1 MAGGERMG
9 GTGPGDDWTSL
20 TLLGRL
26 RSAAPDASEWSEFVG
41 RYGPQ
46 VDRWCR
52 RWGLQGADAEDV
64 TQTVMARLASR
75 IRDFK
80 HERPRSFRTYLK
92 SITHYAWQDLLE
104 TQRRAPIGTGQ
115 TTMLARLGEV
125 VAREDLVARLAE
137 AYDGELLDLA
147 MDRVRLRV
155 EPRTWEAFRLGA
167 IEGLSGSEVATAVG
181 MEVATAYKARSKVQ
195 KMLQEE
201 VRRLGADPGP

>member
-1 MAGGERMG
+1 MG
-9 GTGPGDDWTSL
+9 GPGPGDDRTSL

-26 RSAAPDASEWSEFVG
+26 RTAKPDAIEWSEFVR

-64 TQTVMARLASR
+64 TQTVMARLATR

-104 TQRRAPIGTGQ
+104 SRRRAPMGTGQ
-115 TTMLARLGEV
+115 TTMLERLVEVEARD
-125 VAREDLVARLAE
+125 DLVTRLAD
-137 AYDGELLDLA
+137 AYDHELLDLA

-155 EPRTWEAFRLGA
+155 EPRTWEAFRLSA
-167 IEGLSGSEVATAVG
+167 IEGLSGAAVAAAVG

-195 KMLQEE
+195 KMLHEE
-201 VRRLGADPGP
+201 VRRLGEDAGP

>member
-1 MAGGERMG
+1 MG
-9 GTGPGDDWTSL
+9 DTGSGDDATSL

-26 RSAAPDASEWSEFVG
+26 RTAAPDALEWSEFVR

-64 TQTVMARLASR
+64 TQTVMARLAAR

-80 HERPRSFRTYLK
+80 HERPGSLRGYLK

-104 TQRRAPIGTGQ
+104 SQRRAPVGSGQ
-115 TTMLARLGEV
+115 STMLQRLGEV
-125 VAREDLVARLAE
+125 AARDDLMARLAE
-137 AYDGELLDLA
+137 TYDGELLELA
-147 MDRVRLRV
+147 VERVRLRV

-167 IEGLSGSEVATAVG
+167 IEGLSGVEVAARVG

-201 VRRLGADPGP
+201 VRRLGEDAEP